1 MTDPGTIA
9 AIRAELGPRFEYSQT
24 VNGFGVLICAI
35 LDRETG
41 RTASSN
47 SVNFGASPFEDA
59 RHMRE
64 MLLDLAV
71 EVVGHA
77 S

>member
-1 MTDPGTIA
+1 MSDPGTIA
-9 AIRAELGPRFEYSQT
+9 AIRVELGTRFEYSQT

-35 LDRETG
+35 HDRETG
-41 RTASSN
+41 RIASSN

-64 MLLDLAV
+64 MLLEEDV